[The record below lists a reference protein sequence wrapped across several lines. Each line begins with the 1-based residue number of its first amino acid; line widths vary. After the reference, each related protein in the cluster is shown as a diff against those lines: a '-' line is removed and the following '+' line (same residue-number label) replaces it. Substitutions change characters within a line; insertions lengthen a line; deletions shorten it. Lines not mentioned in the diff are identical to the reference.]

1 MTKLAEHSDL
11 EALFL
16 FYNRLH
22 RDMERRLKPLG
33 LTLTGLQ
40 ALMGI
45 TRLQGTPVCT
55 RARLAEQLG
64 LTNGSMSVLIG
75 RLTRLGYVEPSA
87 FQLGFKAI
95 QLRLTP
101 KGQKA
106 MHSGLVGWDDVADVW
121 FSDMPTKRSND
132 LFNALAALNGGY
144 NQRALDERADKY
156 LKSLRLHETRKRV
169 LADRGKPRKRT
180 KTT

>member
-1 MTKLAEHSDL
+1 MTQLAAHSDL

-22 RDMERRLKPLG
+22 RDIERRLKPLG

-45 TRLQGTPVCT
+45 TRLQRTPVCT

-75 RLTRLGYVEPSA
+75 RLIRLGYVEPGA
-87 FQLGFKAI
+87 LKFGFKAI
-95 QLRLTP
+95 QLQLTA

-121 FSDMPTKRSND
+121 FSDMPTKRCKD
-132 LFNALAALNGGY
+132 LFGALAALNGDY
-144 NQRALDERADKY
+144 NQRALDERVEKY
-156 LKSLRLHETRKRV
+156 LKSLTLHKTRGRV
-169 LADRGKPRKRT
+169 LAERSKSRKTATNR
-180 KTT
+180 

>member
-121 FSDMPTKRSND
+121 FSDMPAKRRND
-132 LFNALAALNGGY
+132 LFSALAALNGGY

-169 LADRGKPRKRT
+169 LADRGYPRKRT

>member
-1 MTKLAEHSDL
+1 MTKLAAHSDL

-40 ALMGI
+40 ALMAIARGQRKTI
-45 TRLQGTPVCT
+45 CT
-55 RARLAEQLG
+55 RARLGQQLG

-75 RLTRLGYVEPSA
+75 RLTRLGYVEPDS
-87 FQLGFKAI
+87 FQYDQKAV
-95 QLRLTP
+95 LLCLTA
-101 KGQKA
+101 KGQRA
-106 MHSGLVGWDDVADVW
+106 MHAGLVGWDDIADVW
-121 FSDMPTKRSND
+121 FADIPTKRRND
-132 LFNALAALNGGY
+132 LFGALSALNGGY

-169 LADRGKPRKRT
+169 LAYRGNPRKQANTR
-180 KTT
+180 

>member
-33 LTLTGLQ
+33 LKLTGLQ

-121 FSDMPTKRSND
+121 FSDMPTKRRND
-132 LFNALAALNGGY
+132 LFSALAVLNGGY

>member
-40 ALMGI
+40 TLMGI

-121 FSDMPTKRSND
+121 FADLLAKRRND
-132 LFNALAALNGGY
+132 LFGALAALNGGY
-144 NQRALDERADKY
+144 NQRALDERADRY

-180 KTT
+180 KTV